1 MTAADLARVEAL
13 AARYDAERLRWYA
26 TRDQPH
32 SPRHHADAIMADRA
46 RAEYGAA
53 RMALRATAAR

>member
-1 MTAADLARVEAL
+1 MTPADLARVEAL
-13 AARYDAERLRWYA
+13 AARYDAARLRWHIS
-26 TRDQPH
+26 RDQPH
-32 SPRHHADAIMADRA
+32 SLRHAADRIIAEEA

>member
-32 SPRHHADAIMADRA
+32 SPRHHADAIMADAA
-46 RAEYGAA
+46 RTAYGAA